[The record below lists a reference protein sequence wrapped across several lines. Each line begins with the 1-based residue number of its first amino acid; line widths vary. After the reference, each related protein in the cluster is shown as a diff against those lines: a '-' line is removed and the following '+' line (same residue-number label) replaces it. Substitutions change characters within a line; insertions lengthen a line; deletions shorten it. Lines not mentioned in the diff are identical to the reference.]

1 MSYEVQV
8 SVLGGLL
15 VDVEFDIEGADPSV
29 GIMSAG
35 VGEWSIVGINGKR
48 KKNTDWILNRLTAA
62 DEERII
68 EACNEYAVDD
78 YDDYDDYR
86 DDY

>member
-8 SVLGGLL
+8 SVLGGLM
-15 VDVEFDIEGADPSV
+15 VDVEFTISGADPSV

-35 VGEWSIVGINGKR
+35 VDEWSIVGINGKP
-48 KKNTDWILNRLTAA
+48 KKNTDWILSRLTAA

-68 EACNEYAVDD
+68 EACNEYAGDDGCDD
-78 YDDYDDYR
+78 YDYDDR
-86 DDY
+86 D